1 MMGGMRR
8 CRRSV
13 LLGAAL
19 VVSANATGCKRS
31 PEHERGGPHEDTG
44 RVTLDSERGTL
55 TVTSEA
61 GSITAAVGPTVPD
74 DFPKAIPVYAGA
86 HVAFAAKSTGPDGR
100 PSWTVTLDTG
110 DAKDKVVDFYK
121 ANMAGFKLVNS
132 MDMGDTSMCAW
143 QGSQYDATLMASVEP
158 DQKTSFTLT
167 ASGK

>member
-1 MMGGMRR
+1 MRR
-8 CRRSV
+8 CRRFV
-13 LLGAAL
+13 LLGATLLA
-19 VVSANATGCKRS
+19 SAYATGCNRS
-31 PEHERGGPHEDTG
+31 PEHEKGLAHDETR
-44 RVTLDSERGTL
+44 RVTLDSEKGSL

-61 GSITAAVGPTVPD
+61 GSITAAVGPTVPE
-74 DFPKAIPVYAGA
+74 DFPKAIPIYTGA

-121 ANMAGFKLVNS
+121 ANMAGFKLANS

-167 ASGK
+167 ASAK